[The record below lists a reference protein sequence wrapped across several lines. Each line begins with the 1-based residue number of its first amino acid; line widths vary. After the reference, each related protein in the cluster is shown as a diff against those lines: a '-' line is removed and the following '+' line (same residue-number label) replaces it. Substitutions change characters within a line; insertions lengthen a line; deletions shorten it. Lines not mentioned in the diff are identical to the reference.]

1 MKVSPFSI
9 SPDPELLYVTPSI
22 EATLD
27 KVRHLVDYRQGL
39 TTIVG
44 DVGHGK
50 STILRYIWRELGGN
64 SEVRTGAVI
73 TPNFTS
79 DFAFLKA
86 VCGEFGIPPKRSMQ
100 AQESALRE
108 FLVGLDGEG
117 QTAVL
122 LIDEAQKLPGK
133 QLELIRV
140 LLNFER
146 ETHKLVQI
154 VLAGQLELKYKL
166 LDESKKAI
174 RSRVFAPSNL
184 SPLSPDECRE
194 MIQFRC
200 DKFEVP
206 NPFASATVDAIYN
219 QTSGVPRDVLKMAQ
233 ILWVTAQRARQEQIP
248 VEWVEPALSEAV
260 LNA

>member
-1 MKVSPFSI
+1 
-9 SPDPELLYVTPSI
+9 
-22 EATLD
+22 
-27 KVRHLVDYRQGL
+27 
-39 TTIVG
+39 
-44 DVGHGK
+44 
-50 STILRYIWRELGGN
+50 
-64 SEVRTGAVI
+64 
-73 TPNFTS
+73 
-79 DFAFLKA
+79 
-86 VCGEFGIPPKRSMQ
+86 MQ

-108 FLVGLDGEG
+108 FLVGLDDEG
-117 QTAVL
+117 RTAVL

-154 VLAGQLELKYKL
+154 ILAGQLELKYKL
-166 LDESKKAI
+166 LDESKKAL

-206 NPFASATVDAIYN
+206 NPFTHEAVDAIYN
-219 QTSGVPRDVLKMAQ
+219 QTSGVPRDVLKMSQ
-233 ILWVTAQRARQEQIP
+233 ILWVTAQRARQAQIP

>member
-50 STILRYIWRELGGN
+50 STILRYLWRELQQ
-64 SEVRTGAVI
+64 SPEVRTGAVI

-86 VCGEFGIPPKRSMQ
+86 ICGEFSIPPKRSMQ

-108 FLVGLDGEG
+108 FLIELDGQG
-117 QTAVL
+117 QTSVL
-122 LIDEAQKLPGK
+122 LIDEAQKLTGR
-133 QLELIRV
+133 QLELVRV

-166 LDESKKAI
+166 LDESKKAL

-194 MIQFRC
+194 MIAFRC
-200 DKFEVP
+200 NKFEVP
-206 NPFASATVDAIYN
+206 NPFTAETIDAIYN
-219 QTSGVPRDVLKMAQ
+219 QTSGIPRDVLKLAQ
-233 ILWVTAQRARQEQIP
+233 ILWVTAQRARTEQIP
-248 VEWVEPALSEAV
+248 VDWVEPALSEAV

>member
-9 SPDPELLYVTPSI
+9 SPDPELLYVTPSL

-27 KVRHLVDYRQGL
+27 RVRHLVDYRQGL

-50 STILRYIWRELGGN
+50 STILRYLWKELEQ
-64 SEVRTGAVI
+64 SEEVKTGAVI
-73 TPNFTS
+73 TPNFNS

-86 VCGEFGIPPKRSMQ
+86 ICGEFGLPPKRSMQ

-108 FLVGLDGEG
+108 LLVDFDSQGK
-117 QTAVL
+117 TAVL
-122 LIDEAQKLPGK
+122 LIDEAQKLNGR
-133 QLELIRV
+133 QLELVRV

-166 LDESKKAI
+166 LDESKKAL
-174 RSRVFAPSNL
+174 RSRVFAPSHL
-184 SPLSPDECRE
+184 SPLSPDECRD
-194 MIQFRC
+194 MIAFRC
-200 DKFEVP
+200 KQFDAP
-206 NPFASATVDAIYN
+206 NPFTPDAIDAIYN
-219 QTSGVPRDVLKMAQ
+219 QTSGIPRDVLKMAQ
-233 ILWVTAQRARQEQIP
+233 ILWVTAQRANVTEIP